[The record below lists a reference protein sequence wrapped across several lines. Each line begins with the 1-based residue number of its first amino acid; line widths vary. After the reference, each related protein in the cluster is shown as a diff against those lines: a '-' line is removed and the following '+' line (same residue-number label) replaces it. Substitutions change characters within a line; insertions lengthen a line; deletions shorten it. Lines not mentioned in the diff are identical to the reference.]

1 MRPRDKL
8 KPPTRKARAVT
19 RPSPPL
25 RHDEPASKQL
35 RMIFNERRVVAPAFR
50 GRRFADRPH
59 GTAGNSC
66 NCCEAGVRP
75 RPEARARNQRPH
87 AVLTLQDERIV
98 IARRS
103 IDVPT
108 DCPGRAIR
116 RGRSGKQVVFAR
128 ARVRS
133 CLYGFGTRRSG
144 SHIARVRRHV
154 RLLLAHQ
161 GQGRRRRR
169 DTEREYRS

>member
-25 RHDEPASKQL
+25 RYDEPASKQL

-66 NCCEAGVRP
+66 NCGEAGVRP

-98 IARRS
+98 IDRRS

-108 DCPGRAIR
+108 DFPARTIR
-116 RGRSGKQVVFAR
+116 RGRSCKLYVFAR
-128 ARVRS
+128 TLVRH
-133 CLYGFGTRRSG
+133 CFDGYG
-144 SHIARVRRHV
+144 A
-154 RLLLAHQ
+154 
-161 GQGRRRRR
+161 
-169 DTEREYRS
+169 

>member
-8 KPPTRKARAVT
+8 NPPTRKTRAVT

-98 IARRS
+98 IARR
-103 IDVPT
+103 
-108 DCPGRAIR
+108 
-116 RGRSGKQVVFAR
+116 RSEEHTSELQ
-128 ARVRS
+128 S
-133 CLYGFGTRRSG
+133 L
-144 SHIARVRRHV
+144 RHLV
-154 RLLLAHQ
+154 CRLLLEKKKK
-161 GQGRRRRR
+161 
-169 DTEREYRS
+169 TSKT